1 MKEKINLLSKGIFE
15 YGCPDI
21 RVSDESIFL
30 EVEAGRHFSG
40 EFRVYAV
47 NGIDVR
53 AKVFSSNKQMRCA
66 ETDIIGTDNQIHFTF
81 IADNMEPGD
90 KAEGHISIISNG
102 GEIQIPYKVT
112 VRSPYCITS
121 IGEVGNLEEFS
132 RLASE
137 HWQEAVN
144 LFKSADFP
152 RVFLVNKIHAH
163 IYEKLMKSRNV
174 NQALEEFLYTLK
186 KKQKIAISV
195 TQREL
200 LLNNLSEAFSDKL
213 I

>member
-21 RVSDESIFL
+21 HVSESSIYL
-30 EVEAGRHFSG
+30 EVESGSCFSG
-40 EFRVYAV
+40 EFRVYST

-53 AKVFSSNKQMRCA
+53 AKVFSSNKQMHCA
-66 ETDIIGTDNQIHFTF
+66 ETDIIGTDNGIHFTF
-81 IADNMEPGD
+81 TAENMEPGD

-102 GEIQIPYKVT
+102 GEIQVPYHVA
-112 VRSPYCITS
+112 VRSPYCMSS

-144 LFKSADFP
+144 LFKSKDFS
-152 RVFLVNKIHAH
+152 RVFLINKI
-163 IYEKLMKSRNV
+163 LSG
-174 NQALEEFLYTLK
+174 LEN
-186 KKQKIAISV
+186 A
-195 TQREL
+195 
-200 LLNNLSEAFSDKL
+200 N
-213 I
+213 

>member
-163 IYEKLMKSRNV
+163 IYEK
-174 NQALEEFLYTLK
+174 
-186 KKQKIAISV
+186 
-195 TQREL
+195 
-200 LLNNLSEAFSDKL
+200 
-213 I
+213 